1 VEAGEAKLRMI
12 FARSHGGLARSH
24 GGSARNGGG
33 FARGGGSGRA
43 ADLSAVENASG
54 IAGS

>member
-12 FARSHGGLARSH
+12 FARSHGGF
-24 GGSARNGGG
+24 ARN
-33 FARGGGSGRA
+33 GGGSGRA